1 MVSEHR
7 MLKRMKSHLPCK
19 VWSTS
24 PNLNDLLSSPALPNV
39 TVYADW
45 PARYTIGSTLL
56 CEVCLNLTTY
66 TELHVSGAKLASDKF
81 RDAQLTFDLVSYTAV
96 NALHPLLILHGIWH
110 VTDAANCHV
119 QSQGF
124 LETPMAGR
132 WQAYTFPT
140 VSTFQEA
147 G

>member
-1 MVSEHR
+1 MLIR
-7 MLKRMKSHLPCK
+7 MNCHLPCK

-45 PARYTIGSTLL
+45 PARYTIESSFL

-66 TELHVSGAKLASDKF
+66 TELQVSGAKLASDQF

-110 VTDAANCHV
+110 VTFCRLKV
-119 QSQGF
+119 F
-124 LETPMAGR
+124 WETPVAGR
-132 WQAYTFPT
+132 WQEYTFPT